1 MPFAGIEGEF
11 EFHIRRQGHEII
23 FIIRSEETANDR
35 IRAQSD
41 PFDLV
46 ATLNDIVLRQ
56 ELRHLEQANE
66 VEYDD

>member
-1 MPFAGIEGEF
+1 MPFAGIEREF
-11 EFHIRRQGHEII
+11 EFHIRGQGHEII

-41 PFDLV
+41 SFDLV

-56 ELRHLEQANE
+56 ELRHLQQANE
-66 VEYDD
+66 VEHDD